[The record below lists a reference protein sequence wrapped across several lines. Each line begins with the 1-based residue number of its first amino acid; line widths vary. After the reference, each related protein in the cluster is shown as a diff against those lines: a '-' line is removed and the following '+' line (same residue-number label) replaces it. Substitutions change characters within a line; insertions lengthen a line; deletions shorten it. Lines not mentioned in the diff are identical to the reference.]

1 MQYALVNQ
9 VRARAQKGL
18 EGVCELCNGKVIAKC
33 GNMVVH
39 HYYKK

>member
-9 VRARAQKGL
+9 VRAHAQKGL